1 MAKKKKFFK
10 TPALAQV
17 NRGKE
22 DRLRETLMQLVNGES
37 RLLNRPD
44 DLYETIY
51 DGLDDIENI

>member
-44 DLYETIY
+44 YLF
-51 DGLDDIENI
+51 